1 MGKLITIRGEALKSV
16 ATGGLEKRFIT
27 NSQLENKRYLS
38 AYVTQVTTVRK
49 ASLGSPS
56 RQINKKTRRN

>member
-16 ATGGLEKRFIT
+16 ATGRLEKRFIT
-27 NSQLENKRYLS
+27 NSQLENKRCLL